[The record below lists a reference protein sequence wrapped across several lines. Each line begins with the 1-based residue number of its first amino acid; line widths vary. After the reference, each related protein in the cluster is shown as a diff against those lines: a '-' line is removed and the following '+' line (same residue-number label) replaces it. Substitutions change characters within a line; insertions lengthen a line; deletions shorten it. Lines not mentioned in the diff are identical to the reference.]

1 MSFAGDLKNELCL
14 IEHNDG
20 ERALAECY
28 GMAITSRG
36 FDANSVTLVTES
48 RSVAERYAALTG
60 LVCGAKLQTSARDR
74 SDGSSTYTVSAAGP
88 DRARILS
95 VFGHTGAEPSR
106 KIRLENIRREELLSD
121 FIRGVYLSCG
131 SISDPNKSYHL
142 ELAVPYLNL
151 SRELAAILEKFLCG
165 PKQVRRRGD
174 YVLYYKESENI
185 EDFLTFIGAPM
196 RALEIMEI
204 KVVKDVRNQ
213 VNRRTNC
220 ETANI
225 DKTVAASS
233 RQVADIEFIRDHM
246 GMEHLPE
253 NLREIALLRLEGPE
267 MSLAELGNALSEPI
281 SRSGVNHRLERISR
295 IAGELRSRHVRSDG

>member
-14 IEHNDG
+14 IEPADG
-20 ERALAECY
+20 NSAFAECY
-28 GMAITSRG
+28 GIAITARS
-36 FDANSVTLVTES
+36 FDANAVALVTAS
-48 RSVAERYAALTG
+48 LSGAERYAALAER
-60 LVCGAKLQTSARDR
+60 VCGVSLTLSSRAKSGGANL
-74 SDGSSTYTVSAAGP
+74 YTVSAADP

-95 VFGHTGAEPSR
+95 LFGYTGTEPVRRLRLDNLSR
-106 KIRLENIRREELLSD
+106 EDTLSD
-121 FIRGVYLSCG
+121 FIRGAYLSCG

-142 ELAVPYLNL
+142 ELALPYLNL
-151 SRELAAILEKFLCG
+151 SREIAAMLGGLLCE

-174 YVLYYKESENI
+174 YLLYYKESENI

-233 RQVADIEFIRDHM
+233 RQVADIELIRERR
-246 GMEHLPE
+246 GLEYLPE
-253 NLREIALLRLEGPE
+253 NLRELAYLRLENPE
-267 MSLAELGNALSEPI
+267 LSLSELGRALSDPI

-295 IAGELRSRHVRSDG
+295 IAAELRAKQG

>member
-14 IEHNDG
+14 IEPADG
-20 ERALAECY
+20 DSAFAECY
-28 GMAITSRG
+28 GIAITARS
-36 FDANSVTLVTES
+36 FDANAVALVTES
-48 RSVAERYAALTG
+48 LSVAERYAALAER
-60 LVCGAKLQTSARDR
+60 VCGVSLTLSSRAKSGGANL
-74 SDGSSTYTVSAAGP
+74 YTVSAADP

-95 VFGHTGAEPSR
+95 LFGYTGTEPVR
-106 KIRLENIRREELLSD
+106 RLRLD
-121 FIRGVYLSCG
+121 
-131 SISDPNKSYHL
+131 
-142 ELAVPYLNL
+142 NL
-151 SRELAAILEKFLCG
+151 SREIAAMLGGLLCE

-174 YVLYYKESENI
+174 YLLYYKESENI

-233 RQVADIEFIRDHM
+233 RQVADIELIRERR
-246 GMEHLPE
+246 GLEYLPE
-253 NLREIALLRLEGPE
+253 NLRELAYLRLENPE
-267 MSLAELGNALSEPI
+267 LSLSELGRALSDPI

-295 IAGELRSRHVRSDG
+295 IAAELRAKQG

>member
-1 MSFAGDLKNELCL
+1 MSFAGNLKNELCR
-14 IEHNDG
+14 IEPAGHDC
-20 ERALAECY
+20 ALAECY
-28 GMAITSRG
+28 GMAITSRS
-36 FDANSVTLVTES
+36 FDASAVTLVTES
-48 RSVAERYAALTG
+48 RSVAERYATLTERICGVG
-60 LVCGAKLQTSARDR
+60 LDVSARAR
-74 SDGSSTYTVSAAGP
+74 SDGSNTYTVSAKP
-88 DRARILS
+88 DFVPALLAL
-95 VFGHTGAEPSR
+95 FGHAGNETNRSVH
-106 KIRLENIRREELLSD
+106 LENIRREEMLSD

-142 ELAVPYLNL
+142 ELALPCFGL
-151 SRELAAILEKFLCG
+151 SREIAAILRGLLCE
-165 PKQVRRRGD
+165 PKQVLRRGS

-233 RQVADIEFIRDHM
+233 RQVTDIELIRERK
-246 GMEHLPE
+246 GLEYLPE
-253 NLREIALLRLEGPE
+253 NLREIARLRLENPE
-267 MSLAELGNALSEPI
+267 MSLSELGNALSDPI
-281 SRSGVNHRLERISR
+281 SRSGVNHRLERIAR
-295 IAGELRSRHVRSDG
+295 IADELRARQG